1 MQYAICVLA
10 FQAGSGI
17 PFTMRNAMQYAIFFC
32 VMRCNTL
39 YVFQPF
45 RLGVVF
51 LSLCV
56 MRCNTL
62 YVFQPF
68 RLRLVAR
75 RATTYITQYNILG
88 A

>member
-1 MQYAICVLA
+1 M
-10 FQAGSGI
+10 SK
-17 PFTMRNAMQYAIFFC
+17 AMQYAIFFMRKAMQYAIC
-32 VMRCNTL
+32 VSA
-39 YVFQPF
+39 F

-68 RLRLVAR
+68 RLELVAR

-88 A
+88 V